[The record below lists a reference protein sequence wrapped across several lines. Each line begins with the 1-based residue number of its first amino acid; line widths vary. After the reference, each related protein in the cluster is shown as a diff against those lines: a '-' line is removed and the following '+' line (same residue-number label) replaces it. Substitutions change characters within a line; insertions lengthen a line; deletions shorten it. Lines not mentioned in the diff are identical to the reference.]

1 MAERRELR
9 RFAVWQEDGECGK
22 YTAAKTAR
30 YSTGRATGSDPA
42 AVRCKNRMARFF
54 ETPSITRSTHLTRV
68 HSASSTA
75 REIPGNF
82 WYQIRSRSLAPRQAV
97 WPPSPRRRRRDCVSP
112 VPADRTSSSRPIEA
126 SGKTLASHL
135 RALPA
140 RNSSLELPSSQK
152 SKTNSLNSW
161 WPSISSFSQVSDAFK
176 NHAEAGQ
183 PVLPRTHSPQRGHR
197 GARDLHQRHR
207 DSR

>member
-1 MAERRELR
+1 MAERRELL

-30 YSTGRATGSDPA
+30 YSTGRATGSDPT
-42 AVRCKNRMARFF
+42 AVRCKNRMAGFF
-54 ETPSITRSTHLTRV
+54 RTPSITRSTHLTRV
-68 HSASSTA
+68 HSQCLVYGA
-75 REIPGNF
+75 RFQATFGIKYG
-82 WYQIRSRSLAPRQAV
+82 LAPRQAV

-183 PVLPRTHSPQRGHR
+183 PVLPRVHSPQRGHR
-197 GARDLHQRHR
+197 GARNLHQRCR

>member
-1 MAERRELR
+1 MAERRELL

-30 YSTGRATGSDPA
+30 YSTGRATGSDPT
-42 AVRCKNRMARFF
+42 AVRCKNRMAGFF
-54 ETPSITRSTHLTRV
+54 RTPSITRSTHLTRV

-197 GARDLHQRHR
+197 GARDLHQRCR

>member
-1 MAERRELR
+1 MRSGKKMENAASTQQLRPQGTAQAELQAQIQRLCAAKIEWLDFLRPLASLVRLISLESTVPRLR
-9 RFAVWQEDGECGK
+9 R
-22 YTAAKTAR
+22 
-30 YSTGRATGSDPA
+30 
-42 AVRCKNRMARFF
+42 ARFQATF
-54 ETPSITRSTHLTRV
+54 GIKY
-68 HSASSTA
+68 
-75 REIPGNF
+75 G
-82 WYQIRSRSLAPRQAV
+82 LAPRQAV

-197 GARDLHQRHR
+197 GARDLHQRCR